1 MAITYEPIATTTLS
15 TATASVTFSSIPQTY
30 TDLLIIGQL
39 GQSASNNSVRYR
51 YNSDSGSNYSYIYI
65 KGVGTSAG
73 SGTEANAT
81 SGYITETSGDSGLNC
96 IFRCN
101 ILNYTNTTTYKTLI
115 TRSGRA
121 NELADLVVSTW
132 RNTSAIT
139 SISIAQGASFPT
151 NNLISGST
159 FTLYGIKAA

>member
-1 MAITYEPIATTTLS
+1 MAITYEPIATQTLS

-30 TDLLIIGQL
+30 TDLIIVGQL

-51 YNSDSGSNYSYIYI
+51 YNSDSGSNYSYVYL
-65 KGVGTSAG
+65 KGIG
-73 SGTEANAT
+73 SGVSSGRELNAT

-96 IFRCN
+96 IFKCH
-101 ILNYTNTTTYKTLI
+101 ILNYANTTTYKTLV

-121 NELADLVVSTW
+121 SELTDLVTSLW

-139 SISIAQGASFPT
+139 SITIAQGASFPT